1 MKNRINSTTMM
12 RTWIERKAAGKAKD
26 RNNEKRKEA
35 YDVHITRERQR
46 RRPKKDA

>member
-1 MKNRINSTTMM
+1 MT
-12 RTWIERKAAGKAKD
+12 RTWIERKAPGKAQD

-35 YDVHITRERQR
+35 YDVHITREQQT